1 MLAKHAEQLPRLVIY
16 DPSYRQISYPNGDVP
31 EHYGVCSDV
40 VIRSYRKMGV
50 DLQKLVHEDMKANFR
65 QYPSQRIWGLR
76 KPDSNIDHRRVP
88 NLEAFFSRKGK
99 NKSISKNASDY
110 IPGDIVSWRLDN
122 GRPHIGVVTSIKSSS
137 TQNYLV
143 MHNIGYGQVAEDILF
158 RWDIVGHYSY

>member
-76 KPDSNIDHRRVP
+76 KPDTNIDHRRVP

-110 IPGDIVSWRLDN
+110 IPGDIVSWRLGN